1 MKDAG
6 PRDSLERVHVEVKL
20 NPTWRS
26 MPMAWKGRPY
36 MICSCTATMSL
47 VFSMKSSACEWTVHN
62 RVRASWKH
70 FQELAVV
77 P

>member
-1 MKDAG
+1 
-6 PRDSLERVHVEVKL
+6 
-20 NPTWRS
+20 

-36 MICSCTATMSL
+36 MICSCTATISL

-62 RVRASWKH
+62 RVSANWKH